1 MFVGGVDAESV
12 AYDDVFVG
20 TGDVGLKA
28 RPTILR
34 FYESF
39 MAKTLLILGAG
50 GHGKAVAE
58 SALLSGDWQQVLFVD
73 DRWPALQESF
83 GLPVVSDVAGL
94 AKLIDKAH
102 GAIAAVGN
110 NLVREQ
116 WCVAIEQAG
125 IELVSVVHP
134 RAYVSA
140 SVVLGAGT
148 AVMALAV
155 VGVDAHVG
163 RAAIINANATLD
175 HDAVLGDF
183 GHLGVGVQIAG
194 GVHVGARAWLQAGCS
209 AGYNVVVPD
218 AENVPAGTALRAE

>member
-1 MFVGGVDAESV
+1 
-12 AYDDVFVG
+12 
-20 TGDVGLKA
+20 
-28 RPTILR
+28 
-34 FYESF
+34 

-58 SALLSGDWQQVLFVD
+58 SALLSGDWQRVLFVD

-94 AKLIDKAH
+94 DKFVDKAQ

-110 NLVREQ
+110 NEVREQ
-116 WCVAIEQAG
+116 WCKAIEQAD
-125 IELVSVVHP
+125 IKLVVVVHL

-140 SVVLGAGT
+140 ALVLGAGT

-163 RAAIINANATLD
+163 RGTIIAANATLD
-175 HDAVLGDF
+175 HDAGLGDS

-194 GVHVGARAWLQAGCS
+194 GVG
-209 AGYNVVVPD
+209 
-218 AENVPAGTALRAE
+218 

>member
-1 MFVGGVDAESV
+1 
-12 AYDDVFVG
+12 
-20 TGDVGLKA
+20 
-28 RPTILR
+28 
-34 FYESF
+34 

-58 SALLSGDWQQVLFVD
+58 SALLSGAWQRVLFVD

-94 AKLIDKAH
+94 DRFADKAQ

-110 NLVREQ
+110 NQVREQ
-116 WCVAIEQAG
+116 WCVAIEEAG

-140 SVVLGAGT
+140 SVALGAGT
-148 AVMALAV
+148 AVMALAM
-155 VGVDAHVG
+155 VGVDAQVG

-183 GHLGVGVQIAG
+183 AHLGVGVQIAG
-194 GVHVGARAWLQAGCS
+194 GVRVGARAWLQAGCS
-209 AGYNVVVPD
+209 AGYSVVV
-218 AENVPAGTALRAE
+218 AENENIAAGTALRA